1 MLIRPRDLA
10 ALAAANPAL
19 DAWAIERRRALHRRP
34 ELSGQE
40 RETQAYLQAELEA
53 LGIERL
59 PCGAGR
65 AVAGLIRGA
74 LPGPTV
80 ALRADM
86 DALPVEEP
94 EGTPFRSERPGV
106 MHACGHDAHMAALL
120 GAARLLMAHT
130 ERMPGSVK
138 LLFEPAE
145 ETSGGAR
152 EMIAAGC
159 MANPTVNA
167 VVGLHVSPALPAGH
181 MSVRPGVAH
190 GSSDAVALT
199 LRGRAGHAAYPEQ
212 GVDAIAIAAQV
223 ITALQT
229 LVSRETSPLDS
240 AVLSLGVIEGGTTSN
255 ILCDRV
261 TVRGTLRTLLPET
274 RDRLRRR
281 VAEVTEGVARA
292 LGGEG
297 EATLTEGY
305 GPVINDPALT
315 GRALELGRAMLGA
328 DRVRAA
334 ERPSLGVESF
344 SFFAREARGL
354 FWNIGC
360 GLGPP
365 LHAREFAVDEAC
377 IPAAARVQAAL
388 AWELL
393 LLLSTKELSTKE

>member
-1 MLIRPRDLA
+1 MLIDPHDLA
-10 ALAAANPAL
+10 ALTAEDPAL

-40 RETQAYLQAELEA
+40 HETRAFLLAELEA

-59 PCGAGR
+59 PCDAGC
-65 AVAGLIRGA
+65 AVVGLIRGGRA
-74 LPGPTV
+74 PTV

-86 DALPVEEP
+86 DALPIQEP
-94 EGTPFRSERPGV
+94 ADAPFRSERPGV
-106 MHACGHDAHMAALL
+106 MHACGHDAHMAILL
-120 GAARLLMAHT
+120 GAARLLTARK
-130 ERMPGSVK
+130 ERLPGSVK

-145 ETSGGAR
+145 ETSGGAQ

-159 MANPTVNA
+159 LARPTVEA
-167 VVGLHVSPALPAGH
+167 VVGLHVSSALPTGH

-190 GSSDAVALT
+190 GASDAVTLT
-199 LRGRAGHAAYPEQ
+199 LRGKAGHAAYPEQ
-212 GVDAIAIAAQV
+212 GTDAIAIAAQV
-223 ITALQT
+223 IAALQI

-240 AVLSLGVIEGGTTSN
+240 AVLSLGIIEGGAAPN

-274 RDRLRRR
+274 RERLKRRI
-281 VAEVTEGVARA
+281 AEVTEGVARA

-297 EATLTEGY
+297 EARLTEGY
-305 GPVINDPALT
+305 GPVINDGPLT
-315 GRALELGRAMLGA
+315 DRAMAVGHAVLGA
-328 DRVRAA
+328 DRVHAA

-344 SFFAREARGL
+344 GFFAQRTRGL
-354 FWNIGC
+354 FWNMGC

-365 LHAREFAVDEAC
+365 IHAREFTVDEAC
-377 IPAAARVQAAL
+377 IPAAARMQAAL

-393 LLLSTKELSTKE
+393 LTLSTKK